1 MGKALVI
8 KNANFSANAVDVI
21 TPQDYELQTIS
32 FPLLADGGI
41 WNGDIGGTA
50 SVQPTENYSRSSQ
63 IQYYVGSVEVYG
75 TSLGVNATYV
85 LAMSENGIILAK
97 YLATGVGNNDITFTP
112 PSGTSYLLVNKAK
125 TDASTSVYIKLMRPI
140 S

>member
-32 FPLLADGGI
+32 FPLLEDRGI
-41 WNGDIGGTA
+41 WNGDVGGTA
-50 SVQPTENYSRSSQ
+50 SVQQTENYSRSSQ

-75 TSLGVNATYV
+75 ATLGVGALYV
-85 LAMSENGIILAK
+85 LAMSEGGIILVK
-97 YLATGVGNNDITFTP
+97 YTATGVGNNDITFTP

-125 TDASTSVYIKLMRPI
+125 TDASVYIKLMRPI